1 MVISRIQFRPRR
13 MIQGQDI
20 FQTRRASQRSDG
32 RPRSSNRH
40 EGNRA
45 TCGESLVVVLAD
57 RQGRPSLHATR
68 FTCPPSSRAV
78 AWIDWLI
85 DQEEVMATETVG
97 SPAFIASGNTKVY
110 KNFIDGEWVESSTGE
125 TFEDRNPADTREVVA
140 IFQKSGKADV
150 DAAVAAANRAFAKW
164 RLVPAPRRAEIVF
177 RAAEMLLERTEEYAR
192 DMTREMGKVL
202 KETRG
207 DVQEAIDTAYYFAG
221 EGRRMFGPTTPSE
234 LPNKFAMAVRTPIG
248 LCGMITPWNFP
259 MAIPSWKL
267 LPAIV
272 CGNTCVIKPAQ
283 DTPLSTFNLVS
294 TLADAAVPRGAVNIV
309 TGFGSSVGT
318 PMTEHPDVR
327 AVSLTGSTEVGRIVG
342 TTAAKTF
349 KHCSLE
355 LGGKNPM
362 IVLDDANL
370 DLAIEGGLWGG
381 FGTTGQRCTATSRMI
396 VQKGVYREFVERL
409 VDRAKK
415 LKVGN
420 GLDETVQM
428 GPAVNEK
435 QLQTDLSYVEVG
447 KNEGAK
453 LLCGGNRLDQGEY
466 QYGWFMEPTVF
477 IDVDPKMRI
486 AQEEIFGP
494 VVSIIPCD
502 NLENAIEIANNIE
515 YGLSSALYTK
525 DVNKAFAA
533 MRDLHAGIT
542 YINAPT
548 IGAEVHLPFGGVKAT
563 GNGHR
568 EGGIGAIDFYSEWK
582 SVYVDYSDTL
592 QRAQID
598 RPE

>member
-1 MVISRIQFRPRR
+1 
-13 MIQGQDI
+13 
-20 FQTRRASQRSDG
+20 
-32 RPRSSNRH
+32 
-40 EGNRA
+40 
-45 TCGESLVVVLAD
+45 
-57 RQGRPSLHATR
+57 
-68 FTCPPSSRAV
+68 
-78 AWIDWLI
+78 
-85 DQEEVMATETVG
+85 MATDTLAT
-97 SPAFIASGNTKVY
+97 PATLSDAKTRVF

-125 TFEDRNPADTREVVA
+125 TFENRNPADTRDLVG
-140 IFQKSGKADV
+140 IFQKSAKADV
-150 DAAVAAANRAFAKW
+150 NAAVEAAKRAFAKW
-164 RLVPAPRRAEIVF
+164 RLVPAPRRAEVVF
-177 RAAEMLLERTEEYAR
+177 RAAEILIERKEDYAR

-202 KETRG
+202 AETRG
-207 DVQEAIDTAYYFAG
+207 DVQEAIDAAYYNAG
-221 EGRRMFGPTTPSE
+221 EGRRLFGPTVPSE
-234 LPNKFAMAVRTPIG
+234 MPNKFAMAVRQPIG
-248 LCGMITPWNFP
+248 VCGMITPWNFP
-259 MAIPSWKL
+259 MAISSWKL

-283 DTPLSTFNLVS
+283 DTPLSTFNLVRALS
-294 TLADAAVPRGAVNIV
+294 DAGLPKGVINVVA
-309 TGFGSSVGT
+309 GFGAEVG
-318 PMTEHPDVR
+318 PPLAEHPDLR
-327 AVSLTGSTEVGRIVG
+327 AVSLTGSSAVGRIIG
-342 TTAAKTF
+342 GIAAKTF

-381 FGTTGQRCTATSRMI
+381 FGTTGQRCTATSRII
-396 VQKGVYREFVERL
+396 VQKGVYRQFVDRY

-435 QLQTDLSYVEVG
+435 QLQTDLSYVEIG
-447 KNEGAK
+447 RNEGAK
-453 LLCGGNRLDQGEY
+453 LVCGGHRLDQGKY
-466 QYGWFMEPTVF
+466 QHGWFMEPTVF
-477 IDVDPKMRI
+477 IDVDNKMRI

-502 NLENAIEIANNIE
+502 DLEDAIEIANGIE

-525 DVNKAFAA
+525 DVNKAFSAI
-533 MRDLHAGIT
+533 RDLYAGIT

-548 IGAEVHLPFGGVKAT
+548 IGAEVHLPFGGTKAT

-568 EGGIGAIDFYSEWK
+568 EGGIGAIDFYTEWK

-592 QRAQID
+592 QKAQID
-598 RPE
+598 RVD